1 MTRPAWAIGNAM
13 NRIFWIAASLAGAIA
28 AIAIVAPFF
37 LSPSSHA
44 AGPAGFAGEAAP
56 VFQLQSDSG
65 APVSLA
71 RYRGQVVVLNL
82 WATWCPPCRAEMPEL
97 ERLAEE
103 EAGRGVA
110 VIGVNQGESAETAR
124 AFARSL
130 QIRYLIWMD
139 DRQQYGR
146 AFTALGLP
154 TTVVVGRDGIVV
166 RGYDGALT
174 YEQLRAAIAGS
185 TAPH

>member
-1 MTRPAWAIGNAM
+1 MSR
-13 NRIFWIAASLAGAIA
+13 RIFWIVASLAGALA
-28 AIAIVAPFF
+28 AVAIVVPFF
-37 LSPSSHA
+37 LAPSSRP

-56 VFQLQSDSG
+56 VFPLQSDAG
-65 APVSLA
+65 EKVSLSQL
-71 RYRGQVVVLNL
+71 RGRVVVLNL

-97 ERLAEE
+97 QRLAAAER
-103 EAGRGVA
+103 GQGVA
-110 VIGVNQGESAETAR
+110 VIGVNQGESADTAR

-130 QIRYLIWMD
+130 QIHYPIWMD

-174 YEQLRAAIAGS
+174 YDQLRAAISGL
-185 TAPH
+185 TASR

>member
-1 MTRPAWAIGNAM
+1 MSGRVL
-13 NRIFWIAASLAGAIA
+13 WIAASFAGVIA

-37 LSPSSHA
+37 ASPPSRP
-44 AGPAGFAGEAAP
+44 AGPAGFAGEPAP
-56 VFQLQSDSG
+56 VFPLQSDAG
-65 APVSLA
+65 KTVSLA
-71 RYRGQVVVLNL
+71 QYRGRVVVLNL

-97 ERLAEE
+97 QRLAGED
-103 EAGRGVA
+103 AGRGVV
-110 VIGVNQGESAETAR
+110 VIGVNQGESAERAA

-130 QIRYLIWMD
+130 QIGYPIWVD

-154 TTVVVGRDGIVV
+154 TTVVVGRDGVVV

-174 YEQLRAAIAGS
+174 FDQLRAALSGL
-185 TAPH
+185 TASH